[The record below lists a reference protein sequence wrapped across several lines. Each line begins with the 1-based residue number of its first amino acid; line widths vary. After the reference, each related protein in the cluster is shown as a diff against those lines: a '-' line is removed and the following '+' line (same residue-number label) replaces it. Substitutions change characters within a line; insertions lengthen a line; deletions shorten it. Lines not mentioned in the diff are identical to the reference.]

1 MKTEVSIMQDYG
13 KQKLL
18 EYADSLRE
26 LADSFQSIISFD
38 YRENED
44 KTKFMLMFTNLW
56 EDVAQETVIRLAN
69 VFSDTIYVYRG
80 DGVMDLVSAE
90 DTWVENGCRMVRIP
104 KMESHTFLL
113 LMNE

>member
-1 MKTEVSIMQDYG
+1 MKTEVSIIQDYG

-44 KTKFMLMFTNLW
+44 KLKQMKQAEQNQICAEQIT
-56 EDVAQETVIRLAN
+56 QHIQI
-69 VFSDTIYVYRG
+69 VF
-80 DGVMDLVSAE
+80 
-90 DTWVENGCRMVRIP
+90 
-104 KMESHTFLL
+104 
-113 LMNE
+113 